1 MDLELV
7 ENLNGGDLVK
17 TAKDV
22 SVINGFENMPYIA
35 TFGGNI
41 EASTP
46 RKRLITEQDFSWWGN
61 NLLMPNDL
69 SLQINSQTERVL
81 HNVALNS
88 SGRSL
93 IQQAIKKDLEFM
105 RPFAEVA
112 VDVKILATDL
122 VAWGIKIRKPNNL
135 QEREFIYIWDA
146 TMAEITFIPELGGG
160 SVPARFKIFDFT
172 FDYTFE

>member
-7 ENLNGGDLVK
+7 ETYNGGDLVK

-22 SVINGFENMPYIA
+22 SVINGFQNMPYIA
-35 TFGGNI
+35 TFGGNV

-61 NLLMPNDL
+61 YNIQD
-69 SLQINSQTERVL
+69 SGIQINSQTERVL
-81 HNVALNS
+81 QRVALNS
-88 SGRSL
+88 SGRML
-93 IQQAIKKDLEFM
+93 IQQAIIKDLEFM
-105 RPFAEVA
+105 RSFAEVA
-112 VDVKILATDL
+112 VDVKILATDV
-122 VAWGIKIRKPNNL
+122 VAWGIKIRKPDNL

-146 TMAEITFIPELGGG
+146 TVAELTFIPELGGG
-160 SVPARFKIFDFT
+160 SIPIQFRSFDFT